1 MSSSHRK
8 QKSSINNQQLN
19 HKHYEPNDDG
29 TQVQKQQVSFLD
41 KINNI
46 IETMESKYTLN
57 LTDRH
62 VDETQKLIKEMNEN
76 NYSFYYLELESLSHM
91 ISLQF
96 KRVLSGKR
104 EFLDVLLSIVEICN
118 RPFLKQKTSDEL
130 NYVPKTVHLLNALSE
145 ILQEDLSKDQTMYRL
160 FIAILG
166 FIRDFACD
174 GIDEFKNQ
182 DSDFKMKKIYGN
194 TFSLLQILKN
204 EGTRNLRL
212 ISNSKILET
221 LVFIITKN
229 LYSDNCTI
237 IIINIMLN
245 SALYRVNAEK
255 LANLGALKDCVQ
267 IISTSND
274 FRNLLVRCC
283 IETIW
288 NILEN
293 GGQNACKMMA
303 YEEIVNQL
311 FYTFNHVIKNCFRL
325 DDRNTRNDICI
336 LINYVVSSPESHNY
350 FIYRD
355 TSPGSKIV
363 DLANNSSRGKF
374 KEKEDEME
382 MMANRK
388 TFLEVLL
395 YYATYDEIKSIQKE
409 KDSIIQ
415 ESAGNDL
422 TGVRSKSKTI
432 LDPHE
437 FFFTTSPDDI
447 EFKKIIWT
455 CILYIIKNNYTKKEV
470 VTQIEQYKFINCLL
484 LYLDPEAMR
493 FSCISRWQQPQL
505 KDIQLLCLN
514 ILLNIVPLYQDYF
527 EKFKGYSTLIKFLQI
542 YQDQDRKNLCL
553 KTINNIINSDLIK
566 KELTE
571 EKLIDFLLE
580 IINSTDNS
588 LEAREYAFNIISQM
602 CIDNKLAQK
611 EFRRKGGIDILQK
624 NLNYQNILDQIGNQK
639 LFILVV
645 LDCLWNAVIGNKRN
659 EEQFI
664 ELDSLPTLFEL
675 LEQSDGI
682 HIKIILSCIA
692 SLVDNK
698 RSFSYFIQW
707 KSKTNSNI
715 DTTKLLINIYRSE
728 DEKYGVKYENG
739 VLSVKNS
746 RPLNPN
752 TSYLIRKQQ
761 KIENE
766 EMERKRMKISK
777 QTTQNS
783 FLGITKNLGGD
794 TMNGG
799 NNNNTGFSKTQNT
812 VTSQK
817 SSLYSG
823 GDDSNS
829 ITNIYRSEDFVE
841 SYLTHKI
848 AEITKSFD
856 LRETIFSIFYR
867 VGFNNISINSND
879 DRQTFVSIK
888 MYPIFKNLENWL
900 DVIEEFEDMNFHPTR
915 DDSNWILTQIE
926 ESRDKMNQS
935 VKQQKVIYDNIIR
948 AQQDE
953 LNEYFYKIKRMGE
966 LKKENERLKVH
977 EKQERENH

>member
-1 MSSSHRK
+1 MSNLKRIK
-8 QKSSINNQQLN
+8 TYMGTAQKTVPQM
-19 HKHYEPNDDG
+19 EEDG
-29 TQVQKQQVSFLD
+29 AQMQKQQVSFQD

-46 IETMESKYTLN
+46 IETMESKYTSN

-62 VDETQKLIKEMNEN
+62 VDETQKLIKEMEEN
-76 NYSFYYLELESLSHM
+76 NFSFYYLELESLSHL

-96 KRVLSGKR
+96 KRVLNGKK
-104 EFLDVLLSIVEICN
+104 EFLDVLLSLVQICN

-130 NYVPKTVHLLNALSE
+130 NYVPKTVYLLNSFSE
-145 ILQEDLSKDQTMYRL
+145 ILQENLAKEEKMYKLFLSILT
-160 FIAILG
+160 FIN
-166 FIRDFACD
+166 DFVST
-174 GIDEFKNQ
+174 GIDDFKNQ
-182 DSDFKMKKIYGN
+182 ESDFKMKKLYGN
-194 TFSLLQILKN
+194 NFSLLSILKN

-221 LVFIITKN
+221 LVYIITKN
-229 LYSDNCTI
+229 IYSENCII

-245 SALYRVNAEK
+245 SALYKVNAEK
-255 LANLGALKDCVQ
+255 LANLGALKDCVL
-267 IISTSND
+267 IISNSTD

-283 IETIW
+283 IEAIW

-303 YEEIVNQL
+303 YEEIVNEL
-311 FYTFNHVIKNCFRL
+311 FYTFNNVIKNCFRL
-325 DDRNTRNDICI
+325 EDRNIRNDICI

-355 TSPGSKIV
+355 TSLGSKGI
-363 DLANNSSRGKF
+363 DISNNSKTQFEGK
-374 KEKEDEME
+374 DAEME

-395 YYATYDEIKSIQKE
+395 YYATYDEIKSIQRE

-415 ESAGNDL
+415 DGSITDL
-422 TGVRSKSKTI
+422 TNRTKNKSL

-455 CILYIIKNNYTKKEV
+455 CILYIIKDNYTKKEV
-470 VTQIEQYKFINCLL
+470 VTQLEQYKFINCLL

-542 YQDQDRKNLCL
+542 YQDHDRKNLCL
-553 KTINNIINSDLIK
+553 KTINNIINSELIK
-566 KELTE
+566 KDLTE

-580 IINSTDNS
+580 IINSNDNS

-602 CIDNKLAQK
+602 CVDNKLAQK

-664 ELDSLPTLFEL
+664 ELDSLSTLFEL

-728 DEKYGVKYENG
+728 DEKYGVKFENG
-739 VLSVKNS
+739 ILDVKNN

-752 TSYLIRKQQ
+752 TSYLIRKRQ

-766 EMERKRMKISK
+766 EMERKRMRITK

-783 FLGITKNLGGD
+783 FLGITKNIDNG
-794 TMNGG
+794 MN
-799 NNNNTGFSKTQNT
+799 KTNQSMS
-812 VTSQK
+812 SQK
-817 SSLYSG
+817 TASSGHSANMLQS
-823 GDDSNS
+823 
-829 ITNIYRSEDFVE
+829 IYRSEDFVE

-856 LRETIFSIFYR
+856 LRETIYSIFYR

-879 DRQTFVSIK
+879 DKQTFVSIK
-888 MYPIFKNLENWL
+888 MYPIYKNLENWL
-900 DVIEEFEDMNFHPTR
+900 DVMEEYEDTNFRPTT

-926 ESRDKMNQS
+926 ESKDKMNQAI
-935 VKQQKVIYDNIIR
+935 KQQKVIYDNIIR

-977 EKQERENH
+977 EKQEREKH

>member
-1 MSSSHRK
+1 MSNLKRIK
-8 QKSSINNQQLN
+8 TYMGTAQKTVPQM
-19 HKHYEPNDDG
+19 EEDG
-29 TQVQKQQVSFLD
+29 AQMQKQQVSFQD

-46 IETMESKYTLN
+46 IETMESKYTSN

-62 VDETQKLIKEMNEN
+62 VDETQKLIKEMEEN
-76 NYSFYYLELESLSHM
+76 NFSFYYLELESLSHL

-96 KRVLSGKR
+96 KRVLNGKK
-104 EFLDVLLSIVEICN
+104 EFLDVLLSLVQICN

-130 NYVPKTVHLLNALSE
+130 NYVPKTVYLLNSFSE
-145 ILQEDLSKDQTMYRL
+145 ILQENLAKEEKMYKLFLSILT
-160 FIAILG
+160 FIN
-166 FIRDFACD
+166 DFVST
-174 GIDEFKNQ
+174 GIDDFKNQ
-182 DSDFKMKKIYGN
+182 ESDFKMKKLYGN
-194 TFSLLQILKN
+194 NFSLLSILKN

-221 LVFIITKN
+221 LVYIITKN
-229 LYSDNCTI
+229 IYSENCII

-245 SALYRVNAEK
+245 SALYKVNAEK
-255 LANLGALKDCVQ
+255 LANLGALKDCVL
-267 IISTSND
+267 IISNSTD

-283 IETIW
+283 IEAIW

-303 YEEIVNQL
+303 YEEIVNEL
-311 FYTFNHVIKNCFRL
+311 FYTFNNVIKNCFRL
-325 DDRNTRNDICI
+325 EDRNIRNDICI

-355 TSPGSKIV
+355 TSLGSKGI
-363 DLANNSSRGKF
+363 DMSNNSKTQFEGK
-374 KEKEDEME
+374 DAEME

-395 YYATYDEIKSIQKE
+395 YYATYDEIKSIQRE

-415 ESAGNDL
+415 DGSITDL
-422 TGVRSKSKTI
+422 TNRTKNKSL

-447 EFKKIIWT
+447 EFKKVIWT
-455 CILYIIKNNYTKKEV
+455 CILYIIKDNYTKKEV
-470 VTQIEQYKFINCLL
+470 VTQLEQYKFINCLL

-542 YQDQDRKNLCL
+542 YQDHDRKNLCL
-553 KTINNIINSDLIK
+553 KTINNIINSELIK
-566 KELTE
+566 KDLTE

-580 IINSTDNS
+580 IINSNDNS

-602 CIDNKLAQK
+602 CVDNKLAQK

-664 ELDSLPTLFEL
+664 VDSLSTLFEL

-728 DEKYGVKYENG
+728 DEKYGVKFENG
-739 VLSVKNS
+739 ILDVKNN

-752 TSYLIRKQQ
+752 TSYLIRKRQ

-766 EMERKRMKISK
+766 EMERKRMRITK

-783 FLGITKNLGGD
+783 FLGITKNIDNG
-794 TMNGG
+794 MN
-799 NNNNTGFSKTQNT
+799 KTNQSIS
-812 VTSQK
+812 SQK
-817 SSLYSG
+817 TASSGHSANMLQS
-823 GDDSNS
+823 
-829 ITNIYRSEDFVE
+829 IYRSEDFVE

-856 LRETIFSIFYR
+856 LRETIYSIFYR

-879 DRQTFVSIK
+879 DKQTFVSIK
-888 MYPIFKNLENWL
+888 MYPIYKNLENWL
-900 DVIEEFEDMNFHPTR
+900 DVMEEYEDTNFRPTT

-926 ESRDKMNQS
+926 ESKDKMNQAI
-935 VKQQKVIYDNIIR
+935 KQQKVIYDNIIR

>member
-1 MSSSHRK
+1 MSNLKRIK
-8 QKSSINNQQLN
+8 TYMGTAQKTVPQM
-19 HKHYEPNDDG
+19 EEDG
-29 TQVQKQQVSFLD
+29 AQMQKQQVSFQD

-46 IETMESKYTLN
+46 IETMESKYTSN

-62 VDETQKLIKEMNEN
+62 VDETQKLIKEMEEN
-76 NYSFYYLELESLSHM
+76 NFSFYYLELESLSHL

-96 KRVLSGKR
+96 KRVLNGKK
-104 EFLDVLLSIVEICN
+104 EFLDVLLSLVQICN

-130 NYVPKTVHLLNALSE
+130 NYVPKTVYLLNSFSE
-145 ILQEDLSKDQTMYRL
+145 ILQENLAKEEKMYKLFLSILT
-160 FIAILG
+160 FIN
-166 FIRDFACD
+166 DFVST
-174 GIDEFKNQ
+174 GIDDFKNQ
-182 DSDFKMKKIYGN
+182 ESDFKMKKLYGN
-194 TFSLLQILKN
+194 NFSLLSILKN

-221 LVFIITKN
+221 LVYIITKN
-229 LYSDNCTI
+229 IYSENCII

-245 SALYRVNAEK
+245 SALYKVNAEK
-255 LANLGALKDCVQ
+255 LANLGALKDCVL
-267 IISTSND
+267 IISNSTD

-283 IETIW
+283 IEAIW

-303 YEEIVNQL
+303 YEEIVNEL
-311 FYTFNHVIKNCFRL
+311 FYTFNNVIKNCFRL
-325 DDRNTRNDICI
+325 EDRNIRNDICI

-355 TSPGSKIV
+355 TSLGSKGI
-363 DLANNSSRGKF
+363 DMSNNSKTQFEGK
-374 KEKEDEME
+374 DAEME

-395 YYATYDEIKSIQKE
+395 YYATYDEIKSIQRE

-415 ESAGNDL
+415 DGSITDL
-422 TGVRSKSKTI
+422 TNRTKNKSL

-455 CILYIIKNNYTKKEV
+455 CILYIIKDNYTKKEV
-470 VTQIEQYKFINCLL
+470 VTQLEQYKFINCLL

-542 YQDQDRKNLCL
+542 YQDHDRKNLCL
-553 KTINNIINSDLIK
+553 KTINNIINSELIK
-566 KELTE
+566 KDLTE

-580 IINSTDNS
+580 IINSNDNS

-602 CIDNKLAQK
+602 CVDNKLAQK

-664 ELDSLPTLFEL
+664 ELDSLSTLFEL

-728 DEKYGVKYENG
+728 DEKYGVKFENG
-739 VLSVKNS
+739 ILDVKNN

-752 TSYLIRKQQ
+752 TSYLIRKRQ

-766 EMERKRMKISK
+766 EMERKRMRITK

-783 FLGITKNLGGD
+783 FLGITKNIDNG
-794 TMNGG
+794 MN
-799 NNNNTGFSKTQNT
+799 KTNQSMS
-812 VTSQK
+812 SQK
-817 SSLYSG
+817 TASSGHSANMLQS
-823 GDDSNS
+823 
-829 ITNIYRSEDFVE
+829 IYRSEDFVE

-848 AEITKSFD
+848 AEITKTFD
-856 LRETIFSIFYR
+856 LRETIYSIFYR

-879 DRQTFVSIK
+879 DKQTFVSIK
-888 MYPIFKNLENWL
+888 MYPIYKNLENWL
-900 DVIEEFEDMNFHPTR
+900 DVMEEYEDTNFRPTT

-926 ESRDKMNQS
+926 ESKDKMNQAI
-935 VKQQKVIYDNIIR
+935 KQQKVIYDNIIR

>member
-1 MSSSHRK
+1 MSNAKRIKNYMSST
-8 QKSSINNQQLN
+8 QKNLQ
-19 HKHYEPNDDG
+19 PVDDDG
-29 TQVQKQQVSFLD
+29 SQMQKQQISFQE

-76 NYSFYYLELESLSHM
+76 NYSFYYLELESLSHL

-96 KRVLSGKR
+96 KRVLTGKK
-104 EFLDVLLSIVEICN
+104 EFLEVLLSLVEICN

-130 NYVPKTVHLLNALSE
+130 NYVPKTVHLLNSFSE
-145 ILQEDLSKDQTMYRL
+145 ILQENLSKEEKMYKL
-160 FIAILG
+160 FLSILN
-166 FIRDFACD
+166 FINDFVAS
-174 GIDEFKNQ
+174 GIDDFKNQ
-182 DSDFKMKKIYGN
+182 ESDFKMKKIYGN
-194 TFSLLQILKN
+194 NFSLLSILKN

-221 LVFIITKN
+221 LVYIITKN
-229 LYSDNCTI
+229 IYSENCII

-245 SALYRVNAEK
+245 CALYKVNAEK

-267 IISTSND
+267 IISNSKD

-283 IETIW
+283 IEAIW

-303 YEEIVNQL
+303 YEEIVNEL
-311 FYTFNHVIKNCFRL
+311 FYTFNNVIKNCFRL
-325 DDRNTRNDICI
+325 EDRNIRNDICI

-355 TSPGSKIV
+355 TSLGSKGI
-363 DLANNSSRGKF
+363 DMSNNSKTQFDGK
-374 KEKEDEME
+374 DAEME

-395 YYATYDEIKSIQKE
+395 YYATYDEIKSIQRE

-415 ESAGNDL
+415 DGSANEL
-422 TGVRSKSKTI
+422 TNRTKNKSL

-455 CILYIIKNNYTKKEV
+455 CILYIIKDNYTKKEV
-470 VTQIEQYKFINCLL
+470 VTQLEQYKFINCLL

-542 YQDQDRKNLCL
+542 YQDHDRKNLCL

-566 KELTE
+566 KDLTE

-580 IINSTDNS
+580 IINSNDNS

-602 CIDNKLAQK
+602 CVDNKLAQK

-664 ELDSLPTLFEL
+664 ELDSLSTLFEL

-739 VLSVKNS
+739 VLDVKNN

-752 TSYLIRKQQ
+752 TSYLIRKRQ

-766 EMERKRMKISK
+766 EMERKRMRITK

-783 FLGITKNLGGD
+783 FLGITKNLD
-794 TMNGG
+794 NNGANALNQTGQSISSQKTASYSG
-799 NNNNTGFSKTQNT
+799 NN
-812 VTSQK
+812 
-817 SSLYSG
+817 
-823 GDDSNS
+823 
-829 ITNIYRSEDFVE
+829 TNMLQSIYRSEDFVE

-856 LRETIFSIFYR
+856 LRETIYSIFYR
-867 VGFNNISINSND
+867 IGFNNISINSND
-879 DRQTFVSIK
+879 DKQTFVSIK
-888 MYPIFKNLENWL
+888 MYPIYKNLENWL
-900 DVIEEFEDMNFHPTR
+900 DVVEEYEDTNFKPTH
-915 DDSNWILTQIE
+915 DDQNWILTQIE
-926 ESRDKMNQS
+926 ESKDKMHQAI
-935 VKQQKVIYDNIIR
+935 KQQKVIYDNIIR

>member
-1 MSSSHRK
+1 MIFHL
-8 QKSSINNQQLN
+8 I
-19 HKHYEPNDDG
+19 DD
-29 TQVQKQQVSFLD
+29 
-41 KINNI
+41 
-46 IETMESKYTLN
+46 
-57 LTDRH
+57 
-62 VDETQKLIKEMNEN
+62 
-76 NYSFYYLELESLSHM
+76 
-91 ISLQF
+91 
-96 KRVLSGKR
+96 
-104 EFLDVLLSIVEICN
+104 
-118 RPFLKQKTSDEL
+118 
-130 NYVPKTVHLLNALSE
+130 
-145 ILQEDLSKDQTMYRL
+145 
-160 FIAILG
+160 
-166 FIRDFACD
+166 
-174 GIDEFKNQ
+174 FKNQ
-182 DSDFKMKKIYGN
+182 ESDFKMKKIYGN
-194 TFSLLQILKN
+194 NFSLLAILKN

-221 LVFIITKN
+221 LVYIITKN
-229 LYSDNCTI
+229 IYSENCII

-245 SALYRVNAEK
+245 CALYKVNAEK

-267 IISTSND
+267 IISNSKD

-283 IETIW
+283 IEAIW

-303 YEEIVNQL
+303 YEEIVNEL
-311 FYTFNHVIKNCFRL
+311 FYTFNNVIKNCFRL
-325 DDRNTRNDICI
+325 DDRNIRNDICI

-355 TSPGSKIV
+355 TSAGSKSIYMS
-363 DLANNSSRGKF
+363 DNSQNKFEGKD
-374 KEKEDEME
+374 KEME

-395 YYATYDEIKSIQKE
+395 YYATYDEIKSIQRE

-415 ESAGNDL
+415 EGSITDL
-422 TGVRSKSKTI
+422 TNRTKNKSL

-455 CILYIIKNNYTKKEV
+455 CILYIIKDNYTKREV
-470 VTQIEQYKFINCLL
+470 VTQLEQYKFINCLL

-542 YQDQDRKNLCL
+542 YQDHDRKNLCL

-566 KELTE
+566 KDLTE

-580 IINSTDNS
+580 IINSNDNS

-602 CIDNKLAQK
+602 CVDNKLAQK

-664 ELDSLPTLFEL
+664 ELDSLSTLFEL

-739 VLSVKNS
+739 ILDVKND

-766 EMERKRMKISK
+766 ENERKRMRITK

-783 FLGITKNLGGD
+783 FLGITKNIDNNNALNNTSQSASSKTGSI
-794 TMNGG
+794 GG
-799 NNNNTGFSKTQNT
+799 NNTNML
-812 VTSQK
+812 TS
-817 SSLYSG
+817 
-823 GDDSNS
+823 
-829 ITNIYRSEDFVE
+829 IYRSEDFVE

-856 LRETIFSIFYR
+856 LRETIYSIFYR
-867 VGFNNISINSND
+867 IGFNNISINSND
-879 DRQTFVSIK
+879 DKQTFVSIK

-900 DVIEEFEDMNFHPTR
+900 DVMEEYEDTNFHPTM

-926 ESRDKMNQS
+926 ESRDKMHQAI
-935 VKQQKVIYDNIIR
+935 KQQKVIYDNIIR
-948 AQQDE
+948 SQQDE

-977 EKQERENH
+977 ERQERENH

>member
-1 MSSSHRK
+1 MSNLKRIK
-8 QKSSINNQQLN
+8 TYMGTAQKTVPQM
-19 HKHYEPNDDG
+19 EEDG
-29 TQVQKQQVSFLD
+29 AQMQKQQVSFQD

-46 IETMESKYTLN
+46 IETMESKYTSN

-62 VDETQKLIKEMNEN
+62 VDETQKLIKEMEEN
-76 NYSFYYLELESLSHM
+76 NFSFYYLELESLSHL

-96 KRVLSGKR
+96 KRVLNGKK
-104 EFLDVLLSIVEICN
+104 EFLDVLLSLVQICN

-130 NYVPKTVHLLNALSE
+130 NYVPKTVYLLNSFSE
-145 ILQEDLSKDQTMYRL
+145 ILQENLAKEEKMYKLFLSILT
-160 FIAILG
+160 FIN
-166 FIRDFACD
+166 DFVST
-174 GIDEFKNQ
+174 GIDDFKNQ
-182 DSDFKMKKIYGN
+182 ESDFKMKKLYGN
-194 TFSLLQILKN
+194 NFSLLSILKN

-221 LVFIITKN
+221 LVYIITKN
-229 LYSDNCTI
+229 IYSENCII

-245 SALYRVNAEK
+245 SALYKVNAEK
-255 LANLGALKDCVQ
+255 LANLGALKDCVL
-267 IISTSND
+267 IISNSTD

-283 IETIW
+283 IEAIW

-303 YEEIVNQL
+303 YEEIVNEL
-311 FYTFNHVIKNCFRL
+311 FYTFNNVIKNCFRL
-325 DDRNTRNDICI
+325 EDRNIRNDICI

-355 TSPGSKIV
+355 TSLGSKGI
-363 DLANNSSRGKF
+363 DISNNSKTQFEGK
-374 KEKEDEME
+374 DAEME

-395 YYATYDEIKSIQKE
+395 YYATYDEIKSIQRE

-415 ESAGNDL
+415 DGSITDL
-422 TGVRSKSKTI
+422 TNRTKNKSL

-455 CILYIIKNNYTKKEV
+455 CILYIIKDNYTKKEV
-470 VTQIEQYKFINCLL
+470 VTQLEQYKFINCLL

-542 YQDQDRKNLCL
+542 YQDHDRKNLCL
-553 KTINNIINSDLIK
+553 KTINNIINSELIK
-566 KELTE
+566 KDLTE

-580 IINSTDNS
+580 IINSNDNS

-602 CIDNKLAQK
+602 CVDNKLAQK

-664 ELDSLPTLFEL
+664 ELDSLSTLFEL

-728 DEKYGVKYENG
+728 DEKYGVKFENG
-739 VLSVKNS
+739 ILDVKNN

-752 TSYLIRKQQ
+752 TSYLIRKRQ

-766 EMERKRMKISK
+766 EMERKRMRITK

-783 FLGITKNLGGD
+783 FLGITKNIDNG
-794 TMNGG
+794 MN
-799 NNNNTGFSKTQNT
+799 KTNQSMS
-812 VTSQK
+812 SQK
-817 SSLYSG
+817 TASSGHSANMLQS
-823 GDDSNS
+823 
-829 ITNIYRSEDFVE
+829 IYRSEDFVE

-856 LRETIFSIFYR
+856 LRETIYSIFYR

-879 DRQTFVSIK
+879 DKQTFVSIK
-888 MYPIFKNLENWL
+888 MYPIYKNLENWL
-900 DVIEEFEDMNFHPTR
+900 DVMEEYEDTNFRPTT

-926 ESRDKMNQS
+926 ESKDKMNQAI
-935 VKQQKVIYDNIIR
+935 KQQKVIYDNIIR

>member
-1 MSSSHRK
+1 
-8 QKSSINNQQLN
+8 
-19 HKHYEPNDDG
+19 
-29 TQVQKQQVSFLD
+29 
-41 KINNI
+41 
-46 IETMESKYTLN
+46 
-57 LTDRH
+57 
-62 VDETQKLIKEMNEN
+62 
-76 NYSFYYLELESLSHM
+76 
-91 ISLQF
+91 
-96 KRVLSGKR
+96 
-104 EFLDVLLSIVEICN
+104 
-118 RPFLKQKTSDEL
+118 
-130 NYVPKTVHLLNALSE
+130 
-145 ILQEDLSKDQTMYRL
+145 
-160 FIAILG
+160 
-166 FIRDFACD
+166 
-174 GIDEFKNQ
+174 
-182 DSDFKMKKIYGN
+182 
-194 TFSLLQILKN
+194 
-204 EGTRNLRL
+204 
-212 ISNSKILET
+212 
-221 LVFIITKN
+221 
-229 LYSDNCTI
+229 
-237 IIINIMLN
+237 MLN
-245 SALYRVNAEK
+245 CALYKVNAEK

-267 IISTSND
+267 IISNSKD

-283 IETIW
+283 IEAIW

-303 YEEIVNQL
+303 YEEIVNEL
-311 FYTFNHVIKNCFRL
+311 FYTFNNVIKNCFRL
-325 DDRNTRNDICI
+325 DDRNIRNDICI

-355 TSPGSKIV
+355 TSAGSKSIYMS
-363 DLANNSSRGKF
+363 DNSQNKFEGKD
-374 KEKEDEME
+374 KEME

-395 YYATYDEIKSIQKE
+395 YYATYDEIKSIQRE

-415 ESAGNDL
+415 EGSITDL
-422 TGVRSKSKTI
+422 TNRTKNKSL

-455 CILYIIKNNYTKKEV
+455 CILYIIKDNYTKREV
-470 VTQIEQYKFINCLL
+470 VTQLEQYKFINCLL

-542 YQDQDRKNLCL
+542 YQDHDRKNLCL

-566 KELTE
+566 KDLTE

-580 IINSTDNS
+580 IINSNDNS

-602 CIDNKLAQK
+602 CVDNKLAQK

-664 ELDSLPTLFEL
+664 ELDSLSTLFEL

-739 VLSVKNS
+739 ILDVKND

-766 EMERKRMKISK
+766 ENERKRMRITK

-783 FLGITKNLGGD
+783 FLGITKNIDNNNALNNTSQSASSKTGSI
-794 TMNGG
+794 GG
-799 NNNNTGFSKTQNT
+799 NNTNML
-812 VTSQK
+812 TS
-817 SSLYSG
+817 
-823 GDDSNS
+823 
-829 ITNIYRSEDFVE
+829 IYRSEDFVE

-856 LRETIFSIFYR
+856 LRETIYSIFYR
-867 VGFNNISINSND
+867 IGFNNISINSND
-879 DRQTFVSIK
+879 DKQTFVSIK

-900 DVIEEFEDMNFHPTR
+900 DVMEEYEDTNFHPTM

-926 ESRDKMNQS
+926 ESRDKMHQAI
-935 VKQQKVIYDNIIR
+935 KQQKVIYDNIIR
-948 AQQDE
+948 SQQDE

-977 EKQERENH
+977 ERQERENH

>member
-1 MSSSHRK
+1 MSNLKRIKTYMNSS
-8 QKSSINNQQLN
+8 QKNPSQI
-19 HKHYEPNDDG
+19 EEDG
-29 TQVQKQQVSFLD
+29 TQMQKQQISFLD
-41 KINNI
+41 KLNNI
-46 IETMESKYTLN
+46 IETMESKYTCN

-76 NYSFYYLELESLSHM
+76 NYSFYYLELESLSHL

-96 KRVLSGKR
+96 KRVLDGKK
-104 EFLDVLLSIVEICN
+104 EFLDVLLSLVEICN

-130 NYVPKTVHLLNALSE
+130 NYVPKTVHLLNAFSE
-145 ILQEDLSKDQTMYRL
+145 ILQENLGKEEKMYKLFLS
-160 FIAILG
+160 ILE
-166 FIRDFACD
+166 FVNDFSSN
-174 GIDEFKNQ
+174 GIDDFKNQ
-182 DSDFKMKKIYGN
+182 ESDFKMKKIYGN
-194 TFSLLQILKN
+194 NFSLLAILKN

-221 LVFIITKN
+221 LVYIITKN
-229 LYSDNCTI
+229 IYSENCII

-245 SALYRVNAEK
+245 CALYKVNAEK

-267 IISTSND
+267 IISNSKD

-283 IETIW
+283 IEAIW

-303 YEEIVNQL
+303 YEEIVNEL
-311 FYTFNHVIKNCFRL
+311 FYTFNNVIKNCFRL
-325 DDRNTRNDICI
+325 DDRNIRNDICI

-355 TSPGSKIV
+355 TSAGSKSIYMS
-363 DLANNSSRGKF
+363 DNSQNKFEGKD
-374 KEKEDEME
+374 KEME

-395 YYATYDEIKSIQKE
+395 YYATYDEIKSIQRE

-415 ESAGNDL
+415 EGSITDL
-422 TGVRSKSKTI
+422 TNRTKNKSL

-455 CILYIIKNNYTKKEV
+455 CILYIIKDNYTKREV
-470 VTQIEQYKFINCLL
+470 VTQLEQYKFINCLL

-542 YQDQDRKNLCL
+542 YQDHDRKNLCL

-566 KELTE
+566 KDLTE

-580 IINSTDNS
+580 IINSNDNS

-602 CIDNKLAQK
+602 CVDNKLAQK

-664 ELDSLPTLFEL
+664 ELDSLSTLFEL

-692 SLVDNK
+692 SLVDTT

-739 VLSVKNS
+739 ILDVKND

-766 EMERKRMKISK
+766 ENERKRMRITK

-783 FLGITKNLGGD
+783 FLGITKNIDNNNALNNTSQSASSKTGSI
-794 TMNGG
+794 GG
-799 NNNNTGFSKTQNT
+799 NNTNML
-812 VTSQK
+812 TS
-817 SSLYSG
+817 
-823 GDDSNS
+823 
-829 ITNIYRSEDFVE
+829 IYRSEDFVE

-856 LRETIFSIFYR
+856 LRETIYSIFYR
-867 VGFNNISINSND
+867 IGFNNISINSND
-879 DRQTFVSIK
+879 DKQTFVSIK

-900 DVIEEFEDMNFHPTR
+900 DVMEEYEDTNFHPTM

-926 ESRDKMNQS
+926 ESRDKMHQAI
-935 VKQQKVIYDNIIR
+935 KQQKVIYDNIIR
-948 AQQDE
+948 SQQDE

-977 EKQERENH
+977 ERQERENH

>member
-1 MSSSHRK
+1 MSNLKRIK
-8 QKSSINNQQLN
+8 TYMGTVQKSVPQG
-19 HKHYEPNDDG
+19 EEDG
-29 TQVQKQQVSFLD
+29 AQIQKQQVSFQE

-46 IETMESKYTLN
+46 IETMESKYTSN

-62 VDETQKLIKEMNEN
+62 VDETQKLIKEMEEN
-76 NYSFYYLELESLSHM
+76 NFSFYYLELESLSHL

-96 KRVLSGKR
+96 KRVLNGKK
-104 EFLDVLLSIVEICN
+104 EFLDVLLSLVQICN

-130 NYVPKTVHLLNALSE
+130 NYVPKTVYLLNSFSE
-145 ILQEDLSKDQTMYRL
+145 ILQENLAKEEKMYKLFLSILT
-160 FIAILG
+160 FIN
-166 FIRDFACD
+166 DFVST
-174 GIDEFKNQ
+174 GIDDFKNQ
-182 DSDFKMKKIYGN
+182 ESDFKMKKLYGN
-194 TFSLLQILKN
+194 NFSLLSILKN

-221 LVFIITKN
+221 LVYIITKN
-229 LYSDNCTI
+229 IYSENCII

-245 SALYRVNAEK
+245 AALYRVNAEK
-255 LANLGALKDCVQ
+255 LANLGALKDCVL
-267 IISTSND
+267 IISNSKD

-283 IETIW
+283 IEAIW

-303 YEEIVNQL
+303 YEEIVNEL
-311 FYTFNHVIKNCFRL
+311 FYTFNNVIKNCFRL
-325 DDRNTRNDICI
+325 EDRNIRNDICI

-355 TSPGSKIV
+355 TSLGSKGI
-363 DLANNSSRGKF
+363 DMSNDSKTQFEGK
-374 KEKEDEME
+374 DAEME

-395 YYATYDEIKSIQKE
+395 YYATYDEIKSIQRE

-415 ESAGNDL
+415 DGSITDL
-422 TGVRSKSKTI
+422 TNRAKNKSL

-455 CILYIIKNNYTKKEV
+455 CILYIIKDNYTKKEV
-470 VTQIEQYKFINCLL
+470 VTQLEQYKFINCLL

-542 YQDQDRKNLCL
+542 YQDHDRKNLCL
-553 KTINNIINSDLIK
+553 KTINNIINSELIK
-566 KELTE
+566 KDLTE

-580 IINSTDNS
+580 IINSNDNS

-602 CIDNKLAQK
+602 CVDNKLAQK

-664 ELDSLPTLFEL
+664 ELDSLSTLFEL

-728 DEKYGVKYENG
+728 DEKYGVKFENG
-739 VLSVKNS
+739 ILDVKNN

-752 TSYLIRKQQ
+752 TSYLIRKRQ

-766 EMERKRMKISK
+766 EMERKRMRITK

-783 FLGITKNLGGD
+783 FLGITKNTD
-794 TMNGG
+794 
-799 NNNNTGFSKTQNT
+799 NNESMS
-812 VTSQK
+812 SQK
-817 SSLYSG
+817 TSSSG
-823 GDDSNS
+823 HN
-829 ITNIYRSEDFVE
+829 TNMLQSIYRSEDFVE

-856 LRETIFSIFYR
+856 LRETIYSIFYR
-867 VGFNNISINSND
+867 IGFNNISINSND
-879 DRQTFVSIK
+879 DKQTFVSIK
-888 MYPIFKNLENWL
+888 MYPIYKNLENWL
-900 DVIEEFEDMNFHPTR
+900 DVMEEYEDTNFRPTT

-926 ESRDKMNQS
+926 ESKDKMNQAI
-935 VKQQKVIYDNIIR
+935 KQQKVIYDNIIR

>member
-1 MSSSHRK
+1 MSNLKRIK
-8 QKSSINNQQLN
+8 TYMGTVQKSVLQG
-19 HKHYEPNDDG
+19 EEDG
-29 TQVQKQQVSFLD
+29 AQIQKQQVSFQE

-46 IETMESKYTLN
+46 IETMESKYTSN

-62 VDETQKLIKEMNEN
+62 VDETQKLIKEMEEN
-76 NYSFYYLELESLSHM
+76 NFSFYYLELESLSHL

-96 KRVLSGKR
+96 KRVLNGKK
-104 EFLDVLLSIVEICN
+104 EFLDVLLSLVQICN

-130 NYVPKTVHLLNALSE
+130 NYVPKTVYLLNSFSE
-145 ILQEDLSKDQTMYRL
+145 ILQENLAKEEKMYKLFLSILT
-160 FIAILG
+160 FIN
-166 FIRDFACD
+166 DFVST
-174 GIDEFKNQ
+174 GIDDFKNQ
-182 DSDFKMKKIYGN
+182 ESDFKMKKLYGN
-194 TFSLLQILKN
+194 NFSLLSILKN

-221 LVFIITKN
+221 LVYIITKN
-229 LYSDNCTI
+229 IYSENCII

-245 SALYRVNAEK
+245 AALYRVNAEK
-255 LANLGALKDCVQ
+255 LANLGALKDCVL
-267 IISTSND
+267 IISNSKD

-283 IETIW
+283 IEAIW

-303 YEEIVNQL
+303 YEEIVNEL
-311 FYTFNHVIKNCFRL
+311 FYTFNNVIKNCFRL
-325 DDRNTRNDICI
+325 EDRNIRNDICI

-355 TSPGSKIV
+355 TSLGSKGI
-363 DLANNSSRGKF
+363 DMSNDSKTQFEGK
-374 KEKEDEME
+374 DAEME
-382 MMANRK
+382 MMVNRK

-395 YYATYDEIKSIQKE
+395 YYATYDEIKSIQRE

-415 ESAGNDL
+415 DGSITDL
-422 TGVRSKSKTI
+422 TNRTKNKGL

-455 CILYIIKNNYTKKEV
+455 CILYIIKDNYTKKEV
-470 VTQIEQYKFINCLL
+470 VTQLEQYKFINCLL

-542 YQDQDRKNLCL
+542 YQDHDRKNLCL
-553 KTINNIINSDLIK
+553 KTINNIINSELIK
-566 KELTE
+566 KDLTE

-580 IINSTDNS
+580 IINSNDNS

-602 CIDNKLAQK
+602 CVDNKLAQK

-664 ELDSLPTLFEL
+664 ELDSLSTLFEL

-728 DEKYGVKYENG
+728 DEKYGVKFENG
-739 VLSVKNS
+739 ILDVKNN

-752 TSYLIRKQQ
+752 TSYLIRKRQ

-766 EMERKRMKISK
+766 EMERKRMRITK

-783 FLGITKNLGGD
+783 FLGITKNID
-794 TMNGG
+794 
-799 NNNNTGFSKTQNT
+799 NNESMS
-812 VTSQK
+812 SQK
-817 SSLYSG
+817 TSSSG
-823 GDDSNS
+823 HN
-829 ITNIYRSEDFVE
+829 TNMLQSIYRSEDFVE

-856 LRETIFSIFYR
+856 LRETIYSIFYR
-867 VGFNNISINSND
+867 IGFNNISINSND
-879 DRQTFVSIK
+879 DKQTFVSIK
-888 MYPIFKNLENWL
+888 MYPIYKNLENWL
-900 DVIEEFEDMNFHPTR
+900 DVMEEYEDTNFRPTT

-926 ESRDKMNQS
+926 ESKDKMNQAI
-935 VKQQKVIYDNIIR
+935 KQQKVIYDNIIR

>member
-1 MSSSHRK
+1 MSNLKRIK
-8 QKSSINNQQLN
+8 TYMGTAQKTVPQM
-19 HKHYEPNDDG
+19 EEDG
-29 TQVQKQQVSFLD
+29 AQMQKQQVSFQD

-46 IETMESKYTLN
+46 IETMESKYTSN

-62 VDETQKLIKEMNEN
+62 VDETQKLIKEMEEN
-76 NYSFYYLELESLSHM
+76 NFSFYYLELESLSHL

-96 KRVLSGKR
+96 KRVLNGKK
-104 EFLDVLLSIVEICN
+104 EFLDVLLSLVQICN

-130 NYVPKTVHLLNALSE
+130 NYVPKTVYLLNSFSE
-145 ILQEDLSKDQTMYRL
+145 ILQENLAKEEKMYKLFLSILT
-160 FIAILG
+160 FIN
-166 FIRDFACD
+166 DFVST
-174 GIDEFKNQ
+174 GIDDFKNQ
-182 DSDFKMKKIYGN
+182 ESDFKMKKLYGN
-194 TFSLLQILKN
+194 NFSLLSILKN

-221 LVFIITKN
+221 LVYIITKN
-229 LYSDNCTI
+229 IYSENCII

-245 SALYRVNAEK
+245 SALYKVNAEK
-255 LANLGALKDCVQ
+255 LANLGALKDCVL
-267 IISTSND
+267 IISNSTD

-283 IETIW
+283 IEAIW

-303 YEEIVNQL
+303 YEEIVNEL
-311 FYTFNHVIKNCFRL
+311 FYTFNNVIKNCFRL
-325 DDRNTRNDICI
+325 EDRNIRNDICI

-355 TSPGSKIV
+355 TSLGSKGI
-363 DLANNSSRGKF
+363 DMSNNSKTQFEGK
-374 KEKEDEME
+374 DAEME

-395 YYATYDEIKSIQKE
+395 YYATYDEIKSIQRE

-415 ESAGNDL
+415 DGSITDITNR
-422 TGVRSKSKTI
+422 TKNKSL

-455 CILYIIKNNYTKKEV
+455 CILYIIKDNYTKKEV
-470 VTQIEQYKFINCLL
+470 VTQLEQYKFINCLL

-542 YQDQDRKNLCL
+542 YQDHDRKNLCL
-553 KTINNIINSDLIK
+553 KTINNIINSELIK
-566 KELTE
+566 KDLTE

-580 IINSTDNS
+580 IINSNDNS

-602 CIDNKLAQK
+602 CVDNKLAQK

-664 ELDSLPTLFEL
+664 ELDSLSTLFEL

-728 DEKYGVKYENG
+728 DEKYGVKFENG
-739 VLSVKNS
+739 ILDVKNN

-752 TSYLIRKQQ
+752 TSYLIRKRQ

-766 EMERKRMKISK
+766 EMERKRMRITK

-783 FLGITKNLGGD
+783 FLGITKNID
-794 TMNGG
+794 NGL
-799 NNNNTGFSKTQNT
+799 NKTNQSIS
-812 VTSQK
+812 SQK
-817 SSLYSG
+817 TASSGHSANMLQS
-823 GDDSNS
+823 
-829 ITNIYRSEDFVE
+829 IYRSEDFVE

-856 LRETIFSIFYR
+856 LRETIYSIFYR

-879 DRQTFVSIK
+879 DKQTFVSIK
-888 MYPIFKNLENWL
+888 MYPIYKNLENWL
-900 DVIEEFEDMNFHPTR
+900 DVMEEYEDTNFRPTT

-926 ESRDKMNQS
+926 ESKDKMNQAI
-935 VKQQKVIYDNIIR
+935 KQQKVIYDNIIR

>member
-1 MSSSHRK
+1 MSNLKRIK
-8 QKSSINNQQLN
+8 TYMGTAQKTVPQM
-19 HKHYEPNDDG
+19 EEDG
-29 TQVQKQQVSFLD
+29 AQMQKQQVSFQD

-46 IETMESKYTLN
+46 IETMESKYTSN

-62 VDETQKLIKEMNEN
+62 VDETQKLIKEMEEN
-76 NYSFYYLELESLSHM
+76 NFSFYYLELESLSHL

-96 KRVLSGKR
+96 KRVLNGKK
-104 EFLDVLLSIVEICN
+104 EFLDVLLSLVQICN

-130 NYVPKTVHLLNALSE
+130 NYVPKTVYLLNSFSE
-145 ILQEDLSKDQTMYRL
+145 ILQENLAKEEKMYKLFLSILT
-160 FIAILG
+160 FIN
-166 FIRDFACD
+166 DFVST
-174 GIDEFKNQ
+174 GIDDFKNQ
-182 DSDFKMKKIYGN
+182 ESDFKMKKLYGN
-194 TFSLLQILKN
+194 NFSLLSILKN

-221 LVFIITKN
+221 LVYIITKN
-229 LYSDNCTI
+229 IYSENCII

-245 SALYRVNAEK
+245 SALYKVNAEK
-255 LANLGALKDCVQ
+255 LANLGALKDCVL
-267 IISTSND
+267 IISNSTD

-283 IETIW
+283 IEAIW

-303 YEEIVNQL
+303 YEEIVNEL
-311 FYTFNHVIKNCFRL
+311 FYTFNNVIKNCFRL
-325 DDRNTRNDICI
+325 EDRNIRNDICI

-355 TSPGSKIV
+355 TSLGSKGI
-363 DLANNSSRGKF
+363 DMSNNSKTQFEGK
-374 KEKEDEME
+374 DAEME

-395 YYATYDEIKSIQKE
+395 YYATYDEIKSIQRE

-415 ESAGNDL
+415 DGGITDL
-422 TGVRSKSKTI
+422 TNRTKNKSL

-447 EFKKIIWT
+447 EFKKVIWT
-455 CILYIIKNNYTKKEV
+455 CILYIIKDNYTKKEV
-470 VTQIEQYKFINCLL
+470 VTQLEQYKFINCLL

-542 YQDQDRKNLCL
+542 YQDHDRKNLCL
-553 KTINNIINSDLIK
+553 KTINNIINSELIK
-566 KELTE
+566 KDLTE

-580 IINSTDNS
+580 IINSNDNS

-602 CIDNKLAQK
+602 CVDNKLAQK

-624 NLNYQNILDQIGNQK
+624 NLNYQNILDQIGNHK

-664 ELDSLPTLFEL
+664 ELDSLSTLFEL

-728 DEKYGVKYENG
+728 DEKYGVKFENG
-739 VLSVKNS
+739 ILDVKNN

-752 TSYLIRKQQ
+752 TSYLIRKRQ

-766 EMERKRMKISK
+766 ELERKRMRITK

-783 FLGITKNLGGD
+783 FLGITKNIDNG
-794 TMNGG
+794 MN
-799 NNNNTGFSKTQNT
+799 KTNQSIS
-812 VTSQK
+812 SQK
-817 SSLYSG
+817 TASSGHSANMLQS
-823 GDDSNS
+823 
-829 ITNIYRSEDFVE
+829 IYRSEDFVE

-856 LRETIFSIFYR
+856 LRETIYSIFYR

-879 DRQTFVSIK
+879 DKQTFVSIK
-888 MYPIFKNLENWL
+888 MYPIYKNLENWL
-900 DVIEEFEDMNFHPTR
+900 DVMEEYEDTNFRPTT

-926 ESRDKMNQS
+926 ESKDKMNQAI
-935 VKQQKVIYDNIIR
+935 KQQKVIYDNIIR

-953 LNEYFYKIKRMGE
+953 LNEYFYKIKHMGE